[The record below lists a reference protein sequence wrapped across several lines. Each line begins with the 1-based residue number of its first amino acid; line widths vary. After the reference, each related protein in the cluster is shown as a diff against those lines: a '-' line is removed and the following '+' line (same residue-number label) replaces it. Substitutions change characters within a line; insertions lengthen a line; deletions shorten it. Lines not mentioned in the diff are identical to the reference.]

1 MIDKIND
8 ERAETIEFGSEV
20 RGNSPFARS
29 VRRFRKDVP
38 ATIGLGILLLLLI
51 VSLGAPFLT
60 DYDPVKQNLSEAL
73 QSPSQKHL
81 LGTDYLGRDLLTR
94 LLYGGRLSLTV
105 GFLAVAIGLAVGVPL
120 GAISGYYGG
129 WADMTIQRVADILLS
144 FPSFLLALILVA
156 MLGIGVRNVII
167 AVGILAIPSF
177 IRLVRSSVLVIR
189 QMEYVLAA
197 RALGVTDFRVILR
210 HIAPNVLTPVIINA
224 SLNLGSALTMAAG
237 LGFLGLGVQPPTP
250 EWGMM
255 LGEAK
260 NYIFSHP
267 YMTTFP
273 GLIIFIAIVG
283 LNLVGDGLRDAMDP
297 RLEKTMS
304 P

>member
-1 MIDKIND
+1 
-8 ERAETIEFGSEV
+8 
-20 RGNSPFARS
+20 
-29 VRRFRKDVP
+29 
-38 ATIGLGILLLLLI
+38 
-51 VSLGAPFLT
+51 
-60 DYDPVKQNLSEAL
+60 
-73 QSPSQKHL
+73 
-81 LGTDYLGRDLLTR
+81 
-94 LLYGGRLSLTV
+94 
-105 GFLAVAIGLAVGVPL
+105 
-120 GAISGYYGG
+120 
-129 WADMTIQRVADILLS
+129 MTIQRVADILLS